1 MHLADWQFGWDQM
14 SHKAVTC
21 GTSLL
26 RTGGRVFISSP
37 GCTVHINTLY
47 SLTKV
52 PISCSFVQRK
62 RRLPLRGRCTNP
74 LEKTSRGLREKKK
87 RGANKN
93 WKTENP
99 PPPPQTPQTPTFPH
113 SPQWAQ
119 QHKPSLTSQEVWFF
133 WTSTFCPVMPE
144 QMVANC
150 CLQWRRTF
158 SFGHDGQLGE

>member
-21 GTSLL
+21 GTSPP
-26 RTGGRVFISSP
+26 RIGGRAFIFFARL
-37 GCTVHINTLY
+37 CVHINTLY

-74 LEKTSRGLREKKK
+74 LEKTSWGLWKKKKK

-93 WKTENP
+93 CKTED
-99 PPPPQTPQTPTFPH
+99 TPTPTFPH

-133 WTSTFCPVMPE
+133 WTSTFCLTMPE

-150 CLQWRRTF
+150 CLQWRRTC
-158 SFGHDGQLGE
+158 SSGHDGQLGE